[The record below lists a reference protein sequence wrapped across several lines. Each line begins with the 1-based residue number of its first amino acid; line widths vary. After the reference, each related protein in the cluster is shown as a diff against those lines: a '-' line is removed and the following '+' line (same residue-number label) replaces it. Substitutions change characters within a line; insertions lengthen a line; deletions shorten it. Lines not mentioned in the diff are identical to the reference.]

1 MMAPGH
7 VLGTEAELLE
17 LARARGVSLATLCD
31 ELMSRER
38 PVAAPL
44 PRLAAQLDT
53 DGRLHEIAPQSEAM
67 RLFEPAP
74 RQLEGQTAME
84 VDAEQQAR
92 VGAWRRHE
100 ITSEGTQR

>member
-1 MMAPGH
+1 
-7 VLGTEAELLE
+7 
-17 LARARGVSLATLCD
+17 
-31 ELMSRER
+31 MSALR

-44 PRLAAQLDT
+44 APLPAQLDT

-84 VDAEQQAR
+84 VEATQQAR
-92 VGAWRRHE
+92 IGAWRRHE
-100 ITSEGTQR
+100 ITSEGANR